1 MKQKFRKQL
10 RIYTTRSQMTG
21 ITLILSVPF
30 GSPTVNRKWQ
40 NLPFG
45 SPTANAKKAR
55 LFLIHFSKLPK
66 LNVFRIQTN
75 F

>member
-1 MKQKFRKQL
+1 
-10 RIYTTRSQMTG
+10 MTG
-21 ITLILSVPF
+21 ITLTLSV
-30 GSPTVNRKWQ
+30 
-40 NLPFG
+40 PFG

-55 LFLIHFSKLPK
+55 LFLIRFSKLHK